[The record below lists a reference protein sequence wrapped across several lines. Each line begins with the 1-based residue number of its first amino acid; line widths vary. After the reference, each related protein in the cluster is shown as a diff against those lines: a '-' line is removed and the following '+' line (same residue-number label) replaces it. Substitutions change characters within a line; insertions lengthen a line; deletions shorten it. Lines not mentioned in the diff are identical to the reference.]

1 MERVGIRR
9 SAQRFPPDNSP
20 EEALEFLPE
29 HPRGCKRGAMFKFI
43 IGNRKAL
50 VPHAS
55 LYCVW
60 VRAQNAP
67 LVRVWIDPSMTMFE
81 SQVRVHEPDM
91 KSARAALQAG
101 PREGSAS

>member
-1 MERVGIRR
+1 
-9 SAQRFPPDNSP
+9 
-20 EEALEFLPE
+20 
-29 HPRGCKRGAMFKFI
+29 MFKFI

-60 VRAQNAP
+60 IRAHEGQNAP

-91 KSARAALQAG
+91 ESARAALQAG